1 MRDAPRVLGCGTIVC
16 STAHSVQYALFLLL
30 TSQMDRNG
38 CSVRGAGLLQ
48 LESITRR
55 LELRCFF
62 VFKFHPLATV
72 GGGKMSG
79 VRVGR

>member
-1 MRDAPRVLGCGTIVC
+1 
-16 STAHSVQYALFLLL
+16 
-30 TSQMDRNG
+30 
-38 CSVRGAGLLQ
+38 
-48 LESITRR
+48 